1 MVVFLPFFLYI
12 TRLVALVGRLDSEKC
27 IIYLLK
33 QF

>member
-12 TRLVALVGRLDSEKC
+12 ARLVAMVGRLDSEKC
-27 IIYLLK
+27 ISYLLK